1 MVKNENDYQGLLA
14 YACYK
19 MEKDKLA
26 QDLCEAN
33 KSEDEVERDLE
44 QFHSASV
51 TNGQLEEFKKKGL
64 KIMAALTEELDES
77 LINKHNDE
85 IDRLKEQHQKI
96 IKQNDTQYEKS
107 LEKEIKAAKSNL
119 KKELLAKMQK
129 YSLVNTSKTIK
140 ILKWIF
146 NGFQSV
152 IAIFILIFSLHLI
165 AYWSS
170 DDAIKS
176 GIISSFWSKVQN
188 VFNNPIPVPEVNLS
202 SINLNADN

>member
-1 MVKNENDYQGLLA
+1 
-14 YACYK
+14 

-26 QDLCEAN
+26 QDLREAN

-202 SINLNADN
+202 SIKIGRAHV